1 VRAVFF
7 DAGETLVDETRV
19 WTREAER
26 AGISPLVLFA
36 VLGALIERGADHRQ
50 IWDLVGV
57 ERPSYP
63 LAFGSSDLYP
73 DALPCLERLAREG
86 YLVGVAGNQPEGA
99 AEALEAMGLPVD
111 VVASSTRWGV
121 EKPSPEFFARIS
133 AEAGMPAPEIAYVGD
148 RLDNDVL
155 PAKAAGMF
163 AIFIRRGPWGYLHAT
178 RPEASEADARIESL
192 LELPSLLQ
200 LDSA

>member
-1 VRAVFF
+1 
-7 DAGETLVDETRV
+7 
-19 WTREAER
+19 
-26 AGISPLVLFA
+26 
-36 VLGALIERGADHRQ
+36 
-50 IWDLVGV
+50 
-57 ERPSYP
+57 
-63 LAFGSSDLYP
+63 
-73 DALPCLERLAREG
+73 
-86 YLVGVAGNQPEGA
+86 
-99 AEALEAMGLPVD
+99 
-111 VVASSTRWGV
+111 
-121 EKPSPEFFARIS
+121 
-133 AEAGMPAPEIAYVGD
+133 MPAPEIAYVGD